1 MTDVE
6 TDAQERHLSFD
17 NEASSPLDG
26 DDGARGEA
34 AAVAEPDEND
44 TWVDPRT
51 GEVFHRLS
59 PFERKVVSLVI
70 GEGVERLKLLQELKV
85 DPEEQVRR
93 RTRARTSLIRPDRP
107 DPHPS
112 RVLPDLADRAHP
124 TPTVRDP
131 RPRSSPRR
139 HKAKRLRRQHQLPK
153 TKNSRHCVASWNGY
167 SNSNGRAKKLKSSFR
182 NSWGRSR
189 PTPKL
194 SKS

>member
-6 TDAQERHLSFD
+6 TDAQERHLSID
-17 NEASSPLDG
+17 NDASSPLDG

-93 RTRARTSLIRPDRP
+93 RTRARTSLTRPDRP

-112 RVLPDLADRAHP
+112 RD
-124 TPTVRDP
+124 
-131 RPRSSPRR
+131 
-139 HKAKRLRRQHQLPK
+139 
-153 TKNSRHCVASWNGY
+153 VAGF
-167 SNSNGRAKKLKSSFR
+167 G
-182 NSWGRSR
+182 
-189 PTPKL
+189 
-194 SKS
+194 

>member
-1 MTDVE
+1 MRVRIVKMPSHLAACVKFSKQNRAPPTARIARRSLAMTDVE
-6 TDAQERHLSFD
+6 TDAQERHLSID
-17 NEASSPLDG
+17 NDASSPLDG

-112 RVLPDLADRAHP
+112 RELPDLADRAHP
-124 TPTVRDP
+124 TQTVRDP
-131 RPRSSPRR
+131 RPRTPRR
-139 HKAKRLRRQHQLPK
+139 R
-153 TKNSRHCVASWNGY
+153 S
-167 SNSNGRAKKLKSSFR
+167 
-182 NSWGRSR
+182 RSR
-189 PTPKL
+189 PRTA
-194 SKS
+194 

>member
-1 MTDVE
+1 MNENAESPPANVKFLPKNRAPPTLRSLAMTDVE
-6 TDAQERHLSFD
+6 TDAQEPQERHLSID
-17 NEASSPLDG
+17 DDASFPLDG

-70 GEGVERLKLLQELKV
+70 GQGVERLKLLQELKV

-93 RTRARTSLIRPDRP
+93 RTRARTSLTRPDRS

-112 RVLPDLADRAHP
+112 RD
-124 TPTVRDP
+124 
-131 RPRSSPRR
+131 
-139 HKAKRLRRQHQLPK
+139 
-153 TKNSRHCVASWNGY
+153 VAGF
-167 SNSNGRAKKLKSSFR
+167 G
-182 NSWGRSR
+182 
-189 PTPKL
+189 
-194 SKS
+194 

>member
-70 GEGVERLKLLQELKV
+70 GQGVERLKLLQELKV

-93 RTRARTSLIRPDRP
+93 RTRARTSPTRPDRP

-112 RVLPDLADRAHP
+112 RD
-124 TPTVRDP
+124 
-131 RPRSSPRR
+131 
-139 HKAKRLRRQHQLPK
+139 
-153 TKNSRHCVASWNGY
+153 VAGF
-167 SNSNGRAKKLKSSFR
+167 G
-182 NSWGRSR
+182 
-189 PTPKL
+189 
-194 SKS
+194 

>member
-6 TDAQERHLSFD
+6 TDAQERHLSID
-17 NEASSPLDG
+17 NDESSPLDG

-112 RVLPDLADRAHP
+112 RELPDLADRAHP

-139 HKAKRLRRQHQLPK
+139 
-153 TKNSRHCVASWNGY
+153 
-167 SNSNGRAKKLKSSFR
+167 RA
-182 NSWGRSR
+182 R
-189 PTPKL
+189 PSAP
-194 SKS
+194 S